1 MYFLLFIATAIIIFS
16 CIEGSA
22 RTKRNLNLLN
32 KINKKLD
39 ILMGKIATMKI
50 MKSIKD
56 EHPDIDE

>member
-1 MYFLLFIATAIIIFS
+1 MLIFRMDLFTFLIIAIPGGIVIFIIL
-16 CIEGSA
+16 
-22 RTKRNLNLLN
+22 RLNE
-32 KINKKLD
+32 INKKLD